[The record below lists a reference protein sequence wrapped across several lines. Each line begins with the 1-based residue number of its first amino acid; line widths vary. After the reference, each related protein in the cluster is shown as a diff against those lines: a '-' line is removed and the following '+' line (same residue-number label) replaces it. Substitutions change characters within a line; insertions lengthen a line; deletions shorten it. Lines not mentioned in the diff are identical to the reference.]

1 LFDAP
6 ERGARLMIIARLLI
20 KNGAHRQRDGPHAGA
35 MS

>member
-1 LFDAP
+1 
-6 ERGARLMIIARLLI
+6 MIIARLLI